1 MKLTGYK
8 SETTILK
15 ELGNRIKQHR
25 ISMNMTQAELAEN
38 CGISMSTEVRI
49 ENGDDSKMSNYIKII
64 TALGLAENFDMLIPE
79 EQPDYKAMF
88 EERPVKK
95 RVRRSAKS
103 TETTWTWGEDRGE

>member
-1 MKLTGYK
+1 MKLTGYE
-8 SETTILK
+8 SETSILK

-25 ISMNMTQAELAEN
+25 ISMNMTQAELAER
-38 CGISMSTEVRI
+38 CGVSMSTEVRI

-64 TALGLAENFDMLIPE
+64 TALGLVENFDILIPE
-79 EQPDYKAMF
+79 EQPDYKAMY

-95 RVRRSAKS
+95 RVRRSSKN